1 MPFCFV
7 KTFQME
13 QNVAAVVL
21 SSSKAFYLVPNQ
33 TLPKSNEDSSSTDD
47 CSDILFSKCRI
58 NLVPFY

>member
-1 MPFCFV
+1 MPFCPA
-7 KTFQME
+7 KTFYMG
-13 QNVAAVVL
+13 QNVVTVVL

-47 CSDILFSKCRI
+47 CSDILLSKRRI